1 MKTEVKLGVF
11 VVGVS
16 LALAFLILTFGEIP
30 SFKQKTS
37 KYIVYFP
44 DVAGLSKG
52 AEVRVAG
59 VRAGKVKDV
68 YLEDG
73 RVKVVFELRKDIKL
87 YRDASA
93 SIGTLGLMG
102 DKYLSVKPGTPEA
115 GILKEGERIRRVEAV
130 SDTDKLIAELS
141 KTAEEFRKVAKNL
154 NLILEENR
162 RNLRETIQNLNT
174 LIAQLN
180 DLTRQNRENIN
191 VALKNIQELSSRL
204 NKDLPLL
211 IASLDKLSKDA
222 DRILM
227 ENRRDIREITY
238 NLSVVLDK
246 IKDDIPV
253 LVENLKELS
262 ITLNSLVKTNKVNI
276 HRTLVSL
283 RKTSENLSSASR
295 RLDNILA
302 SLEEGK
308 GTLGKLLKD
317 EELYQN
323 VSKGVKALGKAGEV
337 VERTHLYIGLRG
349 ELYREGD
356 SKGVLTVK
364 LVPDNKKYYLLEVV
378 GDSRGRVYREE
389 YVNDGEV
396 IKKEFKPEFTLQY
409 ARNFKLFGRTL
420 TLRGGLK
427 ESTGGIGADYFIK
440 GRNYVFADIW
450 DFGRKD
456 RPQEKN
462 LKPNLQVGIHWYLGR
477 HFYIRLGGDD
487 LLNDK
492 LRGFFGGAG
501 FMFVDDDLK
510 YILGGANLPFP

>member
-1 MKTEVKLGVF
+1 MKTEVKLGIF
-11 VVGVS
+11 VVGVA
-16 LALAFLILTFGEIP
+16 LAFAFLILTFGEIP
-30 SFKQKTS
+30 VFKEETKE
-37 KYIVYFP
+37 YVVYFT

-68 YLEDG
+68 YLEG
-73 RVKVVFELRKDIKL
+73 GKVKVVFEVRKDIKL

-102 DKYLSVKPGTPEA
+102 DKYLSLKPGTPEA
-115 GILKEGERIRRVEAV
+115 GELKEGERIRKVEVV
-130 SDTDKLIAELS
+130 SDTDRLISELS

-154 NLILEENR
+154 NLILAENR
-162 RNLRETIQNLNT
+162 RNLRETIQNLNS

-180 DLTRQNRENIN
+180 ELTRQNRENIN
-191 VALKNIQELSSRL
+191 VALKNLQELTSQL
-204 NKDLPLL
+204 NKALPVL
-211 IASLDKLSKDA
+211 IASLNKLSEDA

-227 ENRRDIREITY
+227 ENREDIREIAY
-238 NLSVVLDK
+238 NLSITLEK
-246 IKDDIPV
+246 IKDDVPV

-262 ITLNSLVKTNKVNI
+262 VTLNSLVKTNKVNI

-302 SLEEGK
+302 SLEEGR

-337 VERTHLYIGLRG
+337 VERTHLYVGLRG

-364 LVPDNKKYYLLEVV
+364 LVPDDKKYYLLEVV

-389 YVNDGEV
+389 YVEGGEV
-396 IKKEFKPEFTLQY
+396 IKKEFKPEFTIQY

-420 TLRGGLK
+420 TLRGGMK
-427 ESTGGIGADYFIK
+427 ESTGGIGFDYYIK
-440 GRNYVFADIW
+440 RRNYLFADVW

-456 RPQEKN
+456 RPQDED
-462 LKPNLQVGIHWYLGR
+462 LKPNLQLGIHWYLGR
-477 HFYIRLGGDD
+477 HFYVRLGGDD
-487 LLNDK
+487 ILNDK

-510 YILGGANLPFP
+510 YILGGANVPFP